1 MLNTQELKA
10 TVSKLSAGDL
20 NEFTEWFEEFIAQQ
34 WDNQIERDILAGRL
48 DATKLATSISSSM
61 QNAKAKSA

>member
-34 WDNQIERDILAGRL
+34 WDNQIESDILAGRL

>member
-34 WDNQIERDILAGRL
+34 WDNQIENDILAGRL
-48 DATKLATSISSSM
+48 DSIGKSVDEAFLAGH
-61 QNAKAKSA
+61 AKPL

>member
-34 WDNQIERDILAGRL
+34 WDNQIETDILAGRL
-48 DATKLATSISSSM
+48 GATKLATSVSSSM
-61 QNAKAKSA
+61 QNARAKSA

>member
-34 WDNQIERDILAGRL
+34 WDKQIESDILAGRL
-48 DATKLATSISSSM
+48 DQIGKLVDEAFL
-61 QNAKAKSA
+61 AGHVKPL